1 MSTSSS
7 QLARGARSPAAEGT
21 SHRSSALLLGVGAVE
36 IVMGVI
42 AIVWPAAAAVS
53 IAILLGTLLL
63 IEGGVALVS
72 AFAARGW
79 QLLGRLIWSIVGGLA
94 GIYLL
99 AYPDEGVVGLTA
111 LLVIVMFFAG
121 FAFLVTGLMGDENRG
136 LLLVVGALGINVGAL
151 IWAGLPTSADWAIG
165 LLVGFHFLAR
175 GIETTTLGLDLRRKA
190 KRGAIGEAVVGRA

>member
-1 MSTSSS
+1 M
-7 QLARGARSPAAEGT
+7 
-21 SHRSSALLLGVGAVE
+21 E
-36 IVMGVI
+36 IVIGVI

-63 IEGGVALVS
+63 VEGGVALVS

-79 QLLGRLIWSIVGGLA
+79 QLLGRLLWSIVSGLA

-111 LLVIVMFFAG
+111 LLVIVMFVAG
-121 FAFLVTGLMGDENRG
+121 VVFLAAGLLGDENRG
-136 LLLVVGALGINVGAL
+136 LLLAVGALDVIVGAL
-151 IWAGLPTSADWAIG
+151 VWAELPSSATWAIG

-175 GIETTTLGLDLRRKA
+175 GIELTTFGLDLRRKA
-190 KRGAIGEAVVGRA
+190 KRGTGIGETAMGSA

>member
-1 MSTSSS
+1 
-7 QLARGARSPAAEGT
+7 
-21 SHRSSALLLGVGAVE
+21 VE